1 MANQITCIT
10 KPDPHNSHEAITH
23 VGGVRANGTGFYITR
38 QECAGDIVNRQDTYF
53 VRVGQ
58 NRIGV
63 EAYQRHSVWYIKT
76 RPDHTQQDNLLNLPQ
91 CQTANRLIMSSGDS
105 RCSRTQE
112 RWSSSDYCLCYGA
125 SNGFGV
131 RTLPCLTGYGHGLHS
146 TNARRVRGIVG
157 QT

>member
-1 MANQITCIT
+1 MAGQITCIT

-23 VGGVRANGTGFYITR
+23 VGGVRANGAGFYITR

-76 RPDHTQQDNLLNLPQ
+76 RPDHTQKDNLLNLPQ
-91 CQTANRLIMSSGDS
+91 CQTVNRLIMSSGDS
-105 RCSRTQE
+105 RCSGSAAQNTE
-112 RWSSSDYCLCYGA
+112 WSGILSSIPRLQ
-125 SNGFGV
+125 NQ
-131 RTLPCLTGYGHGLHS
+131 R
-146 TNARRVRGIVG
+146 
-157 QT
+157 